1 MSALTLIRQAI
12 SAGVTLRID
21 EGGTLKAAGPI
32 DTLREWSP
40 HLREHK
46 AELLEFLQD
55 AHATTAQLVEA
66 AMRCCDY
73 WGDTPA
79 AREQMRQDV
88 IDTPPHLRADL
99 LHHLSRAY
107 PAPPQTEG
115 RGPSGS

>member
-21 EGGTLKAAGPI
+21 EGGTLKAAGPS
-32 DTLREWSP
+32 DTLREWP
-40 HLREHK
+40 PRLRAHK
-46 AELLEFLQD
+46 SELLEFLQD
-55 AHATTAQLVEA
+55 AHASTAQLVEA
-66 AMRCCDY
+66 AMRCCDHF
-73 WGDTPA
+73 GDSPA

-115 RGPSGS
+115 RGPV

>member
-1 MSALTLIRQAI
+1 MSADTLLREAMT
-12 SAGVTLRID
+12 AGVTLRID
-21 EGGTLKAAGPI
+21 EGGTLKAAGPS

-40 HLREHK
+40 RLRQHK
-46 AELLEFLQD
+46 TELLEFLQD

-73 WGDTPA
+73 FGDSPA

-99 LHHLSRAY
+99 LQHLAGQY
-107 PAPPQTEG
+107 PPKGAE
-115 RGPSGS
+115 